1 MAQYFGDVFFLD
13 GEVVDLLS
21 ASCQRISIVLGQVLG
36 GMQVSDLGASVFNAI
51 EFLAQFYRDT
61 SRLLTTVE
69 DRLLSAGLASIYGS
83 ATFWQT
89 SQTYHSP
96 SGWMPRWLARSYSLK
111 SPDSSKGSEKAPW
124 ALFFNVYLTPKH
136 LREPVAVWGLAAQPS
151 DKGLW
156 KPLSRLLIADD
167 GPDFLREVPVENWRT
182 PAEMPK
188 RLSDFQYQATAV
200 VELRDAQTVDELV
213 IAPLLA
219 QVERLRQ
226 SS

>member
-1 MAQYFGDVFFLD
+1 MT
-13 GEVVDLLS
+13 
-21 ASCQRISIVLGQVLG
+21 
-36 GMQVSDLGASVFNAI
+36 DLGRSVFEAV
-51 EFLAQFYRDT
+51 EFLAHFHKDT

-69 DRLLSAGLASIYGS
+69 EKMSSEGLASIYGS
-83 ATFWQT
+83 TTFWET
-89 SQTYHSP
+89 SQTYYSP
-96 SGWMPRWLARSYSLK
+96 SGWMPRWLVRLYSLK

-124 ALFFNVYLTPKH
+124 ALFFNVYLTPKQV
-136 LREPVAVWGLAAQPS
+136 REPAAVWGLAAQPS

-182 PAEMPK
+182 LAEMPK

-219 QVERLRQ
+219 QVERLREFG
-226 SS
+226 